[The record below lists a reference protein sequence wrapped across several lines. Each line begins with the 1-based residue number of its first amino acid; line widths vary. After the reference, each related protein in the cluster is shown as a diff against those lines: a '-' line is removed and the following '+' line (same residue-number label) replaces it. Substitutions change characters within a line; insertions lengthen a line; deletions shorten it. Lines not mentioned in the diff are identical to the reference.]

1 MIQLIASDM
10 DGTLLDADKKLPPQF
25 PALLEELYRRDIT
38 LAIASG
44 RSRTALLSLFGDLAE
59 ELIFICDNG
68 ACVMQP
74 HDAPIFHNL
83 CWIFVTPCRTQSQF
97 CAAFTIFTSRKMQIR
112 PWKTKSAASI

>member
-59 ELIFICDNG
+59 ELIFICAG
-68 ACVMQP
+68 CP
-74 HDAPIFHNL
+74 EKGR
-83 CWIFVTPCRTQSQF
+83 CRRFKRSCFIQQ
-97 CAAFTIFTSRKMQIR
+97 
-112 PWKTKSAASI
+112 